1 MTEKMDVLREMDE
14 SAILLVRRLMR
25 SARHAVIATLE
36 PGTGNPIATRIGI
49 STDHDGT
56 PVTLVSS
63 LAAHTPALLA
73 DPRCSLLVG
82 ELGRGDPLAYP
93 RMTISARAREV
104 AKGTPEH
111 TRIEKRYLAHLPK
124 SKLYVGLGDFRFF
137 RLEPGSARLNGGFGR
152 AYQLDAADWLSLNPA
167 NDELAEA
174 EQAAIGHMNED
185 HPEAIALYA
194 RYHAKAKDGKWR
206 MTGIDA
212 DGFDLA
218 DGDEV
223 ARIFFGQPLTSAKD
237 MHLTL
242 VRMAGEARAG
252 LAAREQQSP

>member
-1 MTEKMDVLREMDE
+1 MTDNKDVLREMDD
-14 SAILLVRRLMR
+14 SAIRLLRRLMR

-36 PGTGNPIATRIGI
+36 PDTGNPIATRIGI

-56 PVTLVSS
+56 PITLVSA

-82 ELGRGDPLAYP
+82 ELGKGDPLAYP
-93 RMTISARAREV
+93 RMTISARARQII
-104 AKGTPEH
+104 KGTPEH
-111 TRIEKRYLAHLPK
+111 ARIEWRYLSHLPK

-137 RLEPGSARLNGGFGR
+137 RLEPDNAKLNGGFGR
-152 AYQLDAADWLSLNPA
+152 AYQLNASDWLSLSPA
-167 NDELAEA
+167 NAELAAA
-174 EQAAIGHMNED
+174 ERSAVEHMNED
-185 HPEAIALYA
+185 HAEAIALYA
-194 RYHAKAKDGKWR
+194 RHYASLPDGKWR

-212 DGFDLA
+212 DGFDIA

-223 ARIFFGQPLTSAKD
+223 ARIFFEKPLESAKD

-242 VRMAGEARAG
+242 VRMAGDARAG
-252 LAAREQQSP
+252 LEAAKTKA